1 MIAPV
6 IHWYFKQR
14 SKELQDNLQMS
25 LIRQEELFQ
34 ELIFNLSK
42 TEYGERYSIDG
53 NETYQQFVSKI
64 PVVQYEEIQ
73 PWIERNLKGEQGLL
87 WPGDITWFAKS
98 SGTTN
103 SVSKFIPISYESME
117 YNHYTGNREVLT
129 QFTTLYPNSNIFE
142 GKGLLIGGSQSIS
155 GMSSDTFTGDL
166 SAILMNHAP
175 SWVNWKSTPDIEI
188 STMPD
193 WEKKVE
199 AMAQATIHENVTS
212 ISGVPTW
219 ALVLFKRVLEITGK
233 SNIHEVWPNMELFIH
248 GGVSFLPY
256 RKQFQDLLPGSH
268 MKYLETYNASEGFFA
283 VQASVDSTDLVL
295 LTHIGVFYEFYP
307 VNEGPEKTVPLA
319 EVKTGVN
326 YVVVISTVGGL
337 WRYVIGD
344 TIQFTSVNP
353 FLFVITGR
361 MKLFINC
368 FGEEL
373 VIENAEKAIA
383 FASSL
388 TQAVVSDYTAG
399 PVFMS
404 EVDPGHQWLVEFSTE
419 PTDINQFT
427 LLLDQKL
434 KEINSDYAAKR
445 HADMVMKLPKL
456 EAVPTGTFEAWL
468 KSKGKLGGQNKVPRL
483 ANDRR
488 VLNEILGMLPE

>member
-1 MIAPV
+1 
-6 IHWYFKQR
+6 
-14 SKELQDNLQMS
+14 
-25 LIRQEELFQ
+25 
-34 ELIFNLSK
+34 
-42 TEYGERYSIDG
+42 
-53 NETYQQFVSKI
+53 
-64 PVVQYEEIQ
+64 
-73 PWIERNLKGEQGLL
+73 
-87 WPGDITWFAKS
+87 
-98 SGTTN
+98 
-103 SVSKFIPISYESME
+103 
-117 YNHYTGNREVLT
+117 
-129 QFTTLYPNSNIFE
+129 
-142 GKGLLIGGSQSIS
+142 
-155 GMSSDTFTGDL
+155 
-166 SAILMNHAP
+166 
-175 SWVNWKSTPDIEI
+175 
-188 STMPD
+188 
-193 WEKKVE
+193 
-199 AMAQATIHENVTS
+199 
-212 ISGVPTW
+212 
-219 ALVLFKRVLEITGK
+219 
-233 SNIHEVWPNMELFIH
+233 
-248 GGVSFLPY
+248 
-256 RKQFQDLLPGSH
+256 

>member
-25 LIRQEELFQ
+25 IIRQEELFQ
-34 ELIFNLSK
+34 ELVFNLSK
-42 TEYGERYSIDG
+42 TEYGESYSIDG
-53 NETYQQFVSKI
+53 SETYQQFVSKI

-193 WEKKVE
+193 WEQKVE
-199 AMAQATIHENVTS
+199 AMAQATINENVTS

-256 RKQFQDLLPGSH
+256 RDQFHDLLPGSH

-283 VQASVDSTDLVL
+283 VQASVDSRDLVL
-295 LTHIGVFYEFYP
+295 LTHIGIFYEFYP

-319 EVKTGVN
+319 EVKVGVN

-383 FASSL
+383 HASSE
-388 TQAVVSDYTAG
+388 TSAVVSDYTAG
-399 PVFMS
+399 PIFMS
-404 EVDPGHQWLVEFSTE
+404 EEDPGHQWLVEFSTE
-419 PTDINQFT
+419 PTDLEQFT
-427 LLLDQKL
+427 ELLDQKL
-434 KEINSDYAAKR
+434 KEVNSDYAAKR
-445 HADMVMKLPKL
+445 HADMVMKRPKL
-456 EAVPTGTFEAWL
+456 VAVPIGTFEAWL

-488 VLNEILGMLPE
+488 ILDEILGMLH

>member
-14 SKELQDNLQMS
+14 SKELQDNLLLS
-25 LIRQEELFQ
+25 LIKQDELFQ
-34 ELIFNLSK
+34 ELLFNLSK
-42 TEYGERYSIDG
+42 TNYGETYSIDG
-53 NETYQQFVSKI
+53 SETYTQFAAKL
-64 PVVQYEEIQ
+64 PVVQYEDIQ
-73 PWIERNLKGEQGLL
+73 PWIERNLQGEQGLL

-103 SVSKFIPISYESME
+103 SVSKYIPISYESME

-129 QFTTLYPNSNIFE
+129 QFTTLFPNSNIFE

-188 STMPD
+188 STMSD

-199 AMAQATIHENVTS
+199 AMAQATINENVTS

-219 ALVLFKRVLEITGK
+219 ALVLFKRILEITGK

-256 RKQFQDLLPGSH
+256 REQFQELLPKSH

-295 LTHIGVFYEFYP
+295 LTHIGIFYEFYP
-307 VNEGPEKTVPLA
+307 VNEGPEKTIPLA
-319 EVKTGVN
+319 DVKVGVN

-344 TIQFTSVNP
+344 TIQFTSVKP
-353 FLFVITGR
+353 FLFIITGR
-361 MKLFINC
+361 MKLFINS

-383 FASSL
+383 FASRE
-388 TQAVVSDYTAG
+388 TNAVVNDYTAG

-404 EVDPGHQWLVEFSTE
+404 QENPGHQWLVEFSTQ
-419 PTDINQFT
+419 PNDIKQFA
-427 LLLDQKL
+427 LLLDDKL

-445 HADMVMKLPKL
+445 HADMVMKFPKV
-456 EAVPTGTFEAWL
+456 EVVPNGTFEAWL

-488 VLNEILGMLPE
+488 ILDEILGMIH

>member
-14 SKELQDNLQMS
+14 SKELQDNLQLS
-25 LIRQEELFQ
+25 LIKQDELFQ
-34 ELIFNLSK
+34 ELLFNLSK
-42 TEYGERYSIDG
+42 TNYGEAYSIDG
-53 NETYQQFVSKI
+53 SETYAQFAAKL
-64 PVVQYEEIQ
+64 PVVQYEDIQ
-73 PWIERNLKGEQGLL
+73 PWIERNLQGEQGLL

-103 SVSKFIPISYESME
+103 SVSKYIPISYESME

-129 QFTTLYPNSNIFE
+129 QFTTLFPNSNIFE

-199 AMAQATIHENVTS
+199 AMAQATINENVTS

-219 ALVLFKRVLEITGK
+219 ALVLFKRILEITGK

-256 RKQFQDLLPGSH
+256 REQFQELLPKSH

-295 LTHIGVFYEFYP
+295 LTHIGIFYEFYP
-307 VNEGPEKTVPLA
+307 VNEGPEKTIPLA
-319 EVKTGVN
+319 DVKVGVN

-344 TIQFTSVNP
+344 TIQFTSVKP
-353 FLFVITGR
+353 FLFIITGR
-361 MKLFINC
+361 MKLFINS

-383 FASSL
+383 FASRE
-388 TQAVVSDYTAG
+388 TNAVVNDYTAG

-404 EVDPGHQWLVEFSTE
+404 QENPGHQWLVEFSTQ
-419 PTDINQFT
+419 PNDIKQFA
-427 LLLDQKL
+427 LLLDDKL

-445 HADMVMKLPKL
+445 HADMVMKFPKV
-456 EAVPTGTFEAWL
+456 EAVPNGTFEAWL

-488 VLNEILGMLPE
+488 ILDEILGMIH